1 MAKLTFLGAA
11 GCVTGSKYLVEAA
24 APGGTGSAGAGKRLL
39 VDCGLFQGNND
50 LKDRNWKPLP
60 VDPKAIDYAVLTHA
74 HLDHTGWLPVLVRDG
89 YRGPIFANPA
99 TLELTEILLQ
109 DAAHLQEE
117 ETKQAW
123 KKKYSGHEEPRSLY
137 TPEGVDPVMQQ
148 LKAMP

>member
-60 VDPKAIDYAVLTHA
+60 VDPKAIV
-74 HLDHTGWLPVLVRDG
+74 
-89 YRGPIFANPA
+89 
-99 TLELTEILLQ
+99 
-109 DAAHLQEE
+109 
-117 ETKQAW
+117 
-123 KKKYSGHEEPRSLY
+123 S
-137 TPEGVDPVMQQ
+137 
-148 LKAMP
+148 